1 MADRRKGS
9 PVEWWR
15 WRRQI
20 GPSLDAVCLAGN
32 GGYIDFLSDPR
43 LRKHGPRAF
52 RQVLIPEGEMW
63 LNYTEAKVKCAEAWG
78 KFVEEPG

>member
-15 WRRQI
+15 RQI
-20 GPSLDAVCLAGN
+20 RPSLDAVGLAGN

-43 LRKHGPRAF
+43 LRKRGLMAF
-52 RQVLIPEGEMW
+52 RPVLIPEGEMW
-63 LNYTEAKVKCAEAWG
+63 LN
-78 KFVEEPG
+78 

>member
-9 PVEWWR
+9 PVEWWRWR

-43 LRKHGPRAF
+43 LRKRGLRAF
-52 RQVLIPEGEMW
+52 RQALIPEGEMW
-63 LNYTEAKVKCAEAWG
+63 LN
-78 KFVEEPG
+78 

>member
-1 MADRRKGS
+1 MADRRRGS

-20 GPSLDAVCLAGN
+20 GPSLDALCLADN
-32 GGYIDFLSDPR
+32 GGYVDFLTDPR
-43 LRKHGPRAF
+43 LRKHGFRAC

-63 LNYTEAKVKCAEAWG
+63 LNWEASAFTCNPLSRSLRHG
-78 KFVEEPG
+78 SH